1 VPEPIVLWRWWIVD
15 ERTGKRRLTKWH
27 MTEQDALELLSR
39 RGARAV
45 EPKEA
50 TQARQR
56 SRVVTKELD

>member
-1 VPEPIVLWRWWIVD
+1 MD

-50 TQARQR
+50 TQPRQR